1 MPDRILVVEDD
12 PNDAELLMLA
22 LEAQRLTNH
31 IHIVRDG
38 AEALDYLHCRG
49 EYADRML
56 VNPSLV
62 LLDIKLPKIDGIEVL
77 KNIRSTPSL
86 FDLRVMML
94 TSSREERDVMR
105 SYALGIDAYVIKTP
119 DFRDLISA
127 IFKLADLHRLQRE
140 RSSER
145 L

>member
-1 MPDRILVVEDD
+1 MPNRILVVEDD
-12 PNDAELLMLA
+12 PHDAELLMYA
-22 LEAQRLTNH
+22 LKAHQLSEH

-49 EYADRML
+49 DYGDRSP

-62 LLDIKLPKIDGIEVL
+62 LLDIKLPKVDGVEVL

-119 DFRDLISA
+119 DFRDLINA
-127 IFKLADLHRLQRE
+127 ICKLAELRRLQ
-140 RSSER
+140 SER
-145 L
+145 TQ